1 MHSLELWRN
10 FVCGNETGS
19 PGRAVS
25 LHLAR
30 SGRQSEHR
38 IRRILPARGACHI
51 IRNLL
56 CLWLT
61 MLFSVNCETRKVIIV
76 IRDLPPLI
84 DVNCWHDPPLRPLIT
99 PRKITSLKH
108 KSRRKQ
114 RIRCRKKCRYF
125 ENICFSFRGKTQIK
139 SKRGVVTNYKRRND
153 LQPATN
159 TWKIQQPPQKQAG
172 LQCNSHSWR
181 HISPFRICHINS
193 PPGS

>member
-1 MHSLELWRN
+1 MIGGLSRTSRVKRVNMESSLSLVNDVIFRELWNSKSNYRDSWFATFN
-10 FVCGNETGS
+10 
-19 PGRAVS
+19 
-25 LHLAR
+25 
-30 SGRQSEHR
+30 
-38 IRRILPARGACHI
+38 RRE
-51 IRNLL
+51 L
-56 CLWLT
+56 CAW
-61 MLFSVNCETRKVIIV
+61 
-76 IRDLPPLI
+76 
-84 DVNCWHDPPLRPLIT
+84 PPLRPLIA
-99 PRKITSLKH
+99 PRKITLLKH

-125 ENICFSFRGKTQIK
+125 EDICFSFRGKTQIK

-181 HISPFRICHINS
+181 HISPFRLCHINS